1 MEQRDAQQARAFG
14 EKCRDSLI
22 CVDGYDNSL
31 ISGRVYNLFF
41 HGSRSFANLMQLVL
55 ALEDMLEQ
63 LNYPEAFA
71 QPRRGWDGAVRLPQL
86 PPAKEMRGSL
96 ATFRLRLLFRQNA
109 SWQGCVHWLEPG
121 CEQSFR
127 SVLELLMLLDSA
139 LRSIGKDR

>member
-1 MEQRDAQQARAFG
+1 MTQLTPRQARELG
-14 EKCRDSLI
+14 DKCRDSLI
-22 CVDGYDNSL
+22 CVDCYQDGL
-31 ISGRVYNLFF
+31 LSGRVYNLFF
-41 HGSRSFANLMQLVL
+41 GGSRSFANLMQLL
-55 ALEDMLEQ
+55 LTLEDMLEQ

-109 SWQGCVHWLEPG
+109 SWQGCVHWLGPG

-139 LRSIGKDR
+139 LRSIEKDR